1 MTVYELYL
9 ESGPKKRKTMVHVPE
24 LLGCVA
30 VGPTSEDAVAAT
42 PEAIAAFRRFLARHD
57 EPVDLDDSIETKVV
71 EHVTEG
77 EWLGNGSPYL
87 TFEFD
92 LVPLSDDDVTRYV
105 RRSAAMVEELAAWAA
120 TQSDRELDADLPIG
134 SRSARTI
141 LLHVLGTQHVYF
153 SSALGGAPGFGPIH
167 TAAERGEL
175 PLAEAFRRTIPK
187 IQELILATTPEQRS
201 SVRLLSS
208 RTYTLRKAF
217 RRQLEHTWE
226 HLAELSRLP
235 HGTAL

>member
-1 MTVYELYL
+1 MTVYGLHL

-30 VGPTSEDAVAAT
+30 VGPTSEVAIAAA
-42 PEAIAAFRRFLARHD
+42 PEAIAAFRRFMHRHG
-57 EPVDLDDSIETKVV
+57 EPVDLGDPIETAVV

-87 TFEFD
+87 TFECD
-92 LVPLSDDDVTRYV
+92 LAPLTDEDISRFLA
-105 RRSAAMVEELAAWAA
+105 RSAALVEELAAWAA
-120 TQSDRELDADLPIG
+120 TRSERQLDAEPVAG

-141 LLHVLGTQHVYF
+141 LLHVLATQHAYF

-175 PLAEAFRRTIPK
+175 PIAEALRRTIPK
-187 IQELILATTPEQRS
+187 VEVLILATTPEQRTA
-201 SVRLLSS
+201 VRLLTS

-226 HLAELSRLP
+226 HMAELSGFPDGPEL
-235 HGTAL
+235 